1 MNHKD
6 LNTLK
11 VIIEEVVRM
20 DVQTKKSLLW
30 DAFEELK
37 NSWSVDERLLEK
49 LDEKEEET
57 VNGLPASRAEKLME
71 IKDKYQLDDIDF
83 LFIVGAAVGYYQGQ
97 KNVKEVLSRK
107 INTVN
112 EFISSIISKSK
123 L

>member
-97 KNVKEVLSRK
+97 KNVKEVLNRK

>member
-1 MNHKD
+1 
-6 LNTLK
+6 
-11 VIIEEVVRM
+11 M